1 MKKKLIILTPLIL
14 FAGLV
19 WLLIQGLDNAA
30 NIKDVP
36 SPLIGKTAPD
46 FTLPRLEDESLTFS
60 PKDMLGKV
68 WLLNIW
74 ASWCPSCRVEH
85 NYIKY
90 LASLDGLEVVGLNWR
105 DERPDALQWLRQ
117 LGDPYMTNAYDHD
130 NTAGID
136 WGVYG
141 APESFLVDKKGVIRH
156 KVIGAISPE
165 NLKADLLPLIQQLN
179 AE

>member
-1 MKKKLIILTPLIL
+1 MKKKLVILTPLII
-14 FAGLV
+14 FVGLV
-19 WLLIQGLDNAA
+19 WLLVQGLINAP

-36 SPLIGKTAPD
+36 SPLIGKTTPD
-46 FTLPRLEDESLTFS
+46 FTLPRLEDATQTFS

-68 WLLNIW
+68 WLLNVW

-85 NYIKY
+85 NYVKY
-90 LASLDGLEVVGLNWR
+90 LSTSGGLDVVGLNWR
-105 DERPDALQWLRQ
+105 DERPDALDWLKQ
-117 LGDPYMTNAYDHD
+117 LGNPYLTNAYDHE

-141 APESFLVDKKGVIRH
+141 APESFLIDKKGIIRH
-156 KVIGAISPE
+156 KVIGAIGAD
-165 NLKADLLPLIQQLN
+165 NLKKDLLPMIKKLR